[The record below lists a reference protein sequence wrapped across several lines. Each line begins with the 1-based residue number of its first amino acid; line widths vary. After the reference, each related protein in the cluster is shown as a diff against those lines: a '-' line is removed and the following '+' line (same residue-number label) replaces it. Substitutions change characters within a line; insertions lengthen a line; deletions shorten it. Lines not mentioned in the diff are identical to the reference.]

1 MIMKQI
7 FGILILISNLS
18 LAQIEKEVAPP
29 YNIKTI
35 QFKQSSQNTVPY
47 FLLGDSFEL
56 IFDDLYGDES
66 NYYFKIIHCDYD
78 WKPSQL
84 FQNEYIVGI
93 DNQRIID
100 YENSFNTL
108 QIYTHYR
115 LKFPNQFVTSFK
127 VSGNYMLKIMDND
140 GNLVFS
146 KRFVLFEEKVA
157 VPVQIKNPRTIDVLK
172 QKHNVEFTIRTGN
185 NIFQNPLQNIKVAVL
200 QNGIW
205 ETEIRNIKPQ
215 FTLGNDLIY
224 KYDKETQFWA
234 GNEFLFFD
242 TKDIRASGN
251 NIRRIESKG
260 GLYNTHLFPNTARK
274 NLVYTYFPDANGNFV
289 NRNIN
294 ATTNEFVES
303 DYSWVYFSLDTG
315 IPNTQDIYI
324 QGWLNGFSKAD
335 EYKMEYN
342 KTTGL
347 HEKAV
352 MIKQGFN
359 NYCYTLVNK
368 NNKSNDFQNAID
380 GNFVQT
386 ENNYFVLVYYRG
398 NNDRYDRVIGKGMAN
413 SIDIIN

>member
-1 MIMKQI
+1 MKKI
-7 FGILILISNLS
+7 FGILILLSNLTF
-18 LAQIEKEVAPP
+18 AQIEKEVAPP

-35 QFKQSSQNTVPY
+35 QFKQSSQNTLPY
-47 FLLGDSFEL
+47 FLLGDNFEFT
-56 IFDDLYGDES
+56 FDDLYGDES

-78 WKPSQL
+78 WNPSQL

-108 QIYTHYR
+108 QLYTHYR
-115 LKFPNQFVTSFK
+115 LKFPNQFVTRFK
-127 VSGNYMLKIMDND
+127 VSGNYMLKIMDNE

-146 KRFVLFEEKVA
+146 KRFVLYEEKVA
-157 VPVQIKNPRTIDVLK
+157 VPVQIKNPRTVTVLK
-172 QKHNVEFTIRTGN
+172 QKHNVEFTIKMGN
-185 NIFQNPLQNIKVAVL
+185 NIFQNPLQNIKVAIL

-205 ETEIRNIKPQ
+205 DTEIRNIKPQ

-224 KYDKETQFWA
+224 KYDQETQFWA
-234 GNEFLFFD
+234 GNEFLYFD
-242 TKDIRASGN
+242 TKDIRVSVN
-251 NIRRIESKG
+251 NIRRIESIG
-260 GLYNTHLFPNTARK
+260 GLYNTHLFPNVARK

-303 DYSWVYFSLDTG
+303 DYSWVYFSLDAG
-315 IPNTQDIYI
+315 IPSNQDIYV
-324 QGWLNGFSKAD
+324 QGWFNGFSKAD

-342 KTTGL
+342 KISGL
-347 HEKAV
+347 HEKAIMV
-352 MIKQGFN
+352 KQGFN

-368 NNKSNDFQNAID
+368 NNKSSDFQNAID
-380 GNFVQT
+380 GNFFQT